1 MRIGISAVY
10 YASGGSL
17 TNLVQLLREWGRS
30 GALQNHLVI
39 VFASPSASQALTAQL
54 PADVLAQ
61 LEWVSVGNEGR
72 GLLARLWAEQVVL
85 PQLLRRHEVD
95 VVFCPANV
103 IPYATSVPTVVTFQN
118 AAPFCPSITFRSL
131 RHIGWWVR
139 FRLLGFLIGASA
151 RRATRMIFLS
161 SWFEDLM
168 RRRFRIAPERGVVIP
183 RARIARRDDA
193 SADSARPPYLLYVS
207 HLNPYKNVLE
217 VIDAFAACEA
227 REWRLVLAGRTNFP
241 WYREAI
247 LERIRHHRLEERIE
261 LAGEID
267 SSGVRSLLAGASAF
281 VFASTCENCPTA
293 LIEAMSYG
301 LPVACSNAGVMPE
314 VGGDAVDYFDP
325 HDVES
330 IRASLSRLLRDESYR
345 ASLASRSRERVE
357 GFPNEAEVAARTL
370 AVLDEAARSAR

>member
-17 TNLVQLLREWGRS
+17 TNLVQLLREWGRA
-30 GALQNHLVI
+30 GALQNHHII
-39 VFASPSASQALTAQL
+39 VFASPSASQALKAQL

-61 LEWVSVGNEGR
+61 LEWVRVGNEGR

-85 PQLLRRHEVD
+85 PRLLRRHHVD

-139 FRLLGFLIGASA
+139 FRLLGVMIGVSTK
-151 RRATRMIFLS
+151 RATRMVFLS
-161 SWFEDLM
+161 SWFQDLM
-168 RRRFRIAPERGVVIP
+168 NRRFRIARERGVVIP
-183 RARIARRDDA
+183 RARITRPDA
-193 SADSARPPYLLYVS
+193 SNAPANPPYLLYVS

-227 REWRLVLAGRTNFP
+227 PEWRLVLAGRTNFP
-241 WYREAI
+241 WYCEAI
-247 LERIRHHRLEERIE
+247 LERIRDHRLEERVV
-261 LAGEID
+261 LTGEID
-267 SSGVRSLLAGASAF
+267 SNRVKELLAGAGAF

-301 LPVACSNAGVMPE
+301 LPIACSNAGVMPE

-330 IRASLSRLLRDESYR
+330 IRTSLSRLLRDESYR
-345 ASLASRSRERVE
+345 ASLASRSRERGGE
-357 GFPNEAEVAARTL
+357 FPNEAEVAARTL
-370 AVLDEAARSAR
+370 AVLEEAARSAR